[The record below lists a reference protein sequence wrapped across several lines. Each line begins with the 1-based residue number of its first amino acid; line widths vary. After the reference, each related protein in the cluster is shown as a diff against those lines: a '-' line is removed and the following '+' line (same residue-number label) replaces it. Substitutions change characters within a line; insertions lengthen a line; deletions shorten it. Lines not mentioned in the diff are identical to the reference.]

1 MDNPKQGLQLLSN
14 VLKAAPI
21 PEPFKSAVTAI
32 PDIALQILEIVDGVK
47 GNVVGAEAL
56 AVHIANVTIPEQA
69 ARRTRKK
76 PRHEEAAR
84 VICTVRW
91 DYLSDIRISFSIRDF
106 TRALEQIK
114 GEMEVLRSRGLSNRA
129 FSYEDD
135 ASKLKAM
142 KEKVDDAMKDLQL
155 ETVVAAGHGI
165 DVIRQDLV
173 LLSEEQRLMN
183 QKQEML
189 AQQQTRQQLLTSWQ
203 QYMSSPEPRDA
214 GFGNDI
220 LINMLGT
227 VNSGASKKP
236 PCLMG
241 TRKHVLGRI
250 T

>member
-1 MDNPKQGLQLLSN
+1 MDNPKQGLQLLSK
-14 VLKAAPI
+14 VPKAAPI
-21 PEPFKSAVTAI
+21 PEPFKSAVIAI
-32 PDIALQILEIVDGVK
+32 PDIALQILEIVDLSGSGVK

-56 AVHIANVTIPEQA
+56 AVHIANVTETTMRPFQNKPPSELE
-69 ARRTRKK
+69 RSPNTRK
-76 PRHEEAAR
+76 RLE
-84 VICTVRW
+84 
-91 DYLSDIRISFSIRDF
+91 SFA
-106 TRALEQIK
+106 RALEQIK

-214 GFGNDI
+214 GSYPF
-220 LINMLGT
+220 LT
-227 VNSGASKKP
+227 
-236 PCLMG
+236 
-241 TRKHVLGRI
+241 
-250 T
+250 